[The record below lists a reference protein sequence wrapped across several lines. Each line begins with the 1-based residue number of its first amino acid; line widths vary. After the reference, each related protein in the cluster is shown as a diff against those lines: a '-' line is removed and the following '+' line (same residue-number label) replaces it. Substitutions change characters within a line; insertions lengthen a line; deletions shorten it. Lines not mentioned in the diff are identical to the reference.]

1 MPSISFLIEKRKW
14 EEVSEALEKL
24 SIIEIKLLTFKCFYF
39 CSDGY
44 CTGSRSHNILHY
56 VLSFNPP
63 ISIVRSI
70 TEIFPEAANKED
82 CMNRYPLHV
91 ALICG
96 ASADVI
102 RHLIKVNEKAVSAV
116 DAEGKTSLHHLFSD
130 YIIKRKYN
138 SDNFKE
144 TVQSFPEIIH
154 TICQHDPKLILK
166 EDMNNMSVLG
176 YVTQEVDDYPFLDM
190 LKRIHESA
198 SNGKDLSWFRQPPP
212 YNKTIKI
219 MKAVKRSVAGRS
231 A

>member
-1 MPSISFLIEKRKW
+1 M
-14 EEVSEALEKL
+14 
-24 SIIEIKLLTFKCFYF
+24 
-39 CSDGY
+39 G
-44 CTGSRSHNILHY
+44 LHY

-102 RHLIKVNEKAVSAV
+102 RHL
-116 DAEGKTSLHHLFSD
+116 FSD

-144 TVQSFPEIIH
+144 TVQSFPEIIY

-219 MKAVKRSVAGRS
+219 MKAVRRSVAGRS